1 MAEELTRYEAG
12 DIGAKI
18 YTVRGQRIILDFYLA
33 EIYGV
38 PTKRLN
44 EQVKRNKSRF
54 PTDFMFKITT
64 QEWEALKSQIVISN
78 ASMRSQFAT
87 ASKRNVRYFPYAF
100 TEHGAAM
107 AANVLNSPRAIEM
120 SIFIVRAFIRL
131 RQMLLGNKELRQEIE
146 EMKRQTN
153 DRFQVVFETLDHL
166 LALDEKPKRKI
177 GFTAKEKRAR
187 YAVKP
192 QA

>member
-1 MAEELTRYEAG
+1 MAEALTRYEAG

-18 YTVRGQRIILDFYLA
+18 YTVRGQRIILDFDLA

-44 EQVKRNKSRF
+44 EQVKRNKNRF
-54 PTDFMFKITT
+54 PTDFMFKITR

-166 LALDEKPKRKI
+166 LALDDKPKRTI
-177 GFTAKEKRAR
+177 GFTAKEKRAE
-187 YAVKP
+187 YAV
-192 QA
+192 Q